1 LLRAEIDIQTVDLKH
16 VSIATVLR
24 LALDAA
30 PIPSGAEDF
39 GGLPIPLTNAMLLDY
54 LVEDDGLVITTRMKA
69 LTQKE
74 TRVYTVKHLHEI
86 PPDQLARI
94 VRQAVRPWSWRSQI
108 TDLGE
113 QLKGTP
119 LPPETFGSLL
129 KSGVQLVGAEL
140 GATVTTADDT
150 KPATDKSDNPS
161 SEAQA
166 SVMLGNAM
174 VNGLVTFVQ
183 ATLATLE
190 MFHYAEPPTATI
202 QTLPGKLVITQSQAA
217 HREIAE
223 LLSQLGEE

>member
-1 LLRAEIDIQTVDLKH
+1 LLRAEIDIQTVDLKD

-54 LVEDDGLVITTRMKA
+54 LVEDDGLLITTRMKA

-74 TRVYTVKHLHEI
+74 TRVYPVKHLHEI

-140 GATVTTADDT
+140 GATVTTAEDA

-161 SEAQA
+161 NEAQA
-166 SVMLGNAM
+166 SVMVGNAM

-183 ATLATLE
+183 VTLATLE